1 MNSIYKKLVLA
12 GCVATLAGCSG
23 QPLTVTYT
31 PSSTLT
37 AEGAMEVGDFTYKP
51 SEINP
56 DIKPNQIRNTAIGSI
71 LFDDSIARYFERAV
85 FTEARFTG
93 ITVGKSD
100 TKLTGEIR
108 EFLADDLGYSV
119 DWTLDVEYVVT
130 HKDGAVC
137 YSRSHDVR
145 KTTNKFVNIIGSL
158 NEVMRLNIERVI
170 SDKNFIDCIQP
181 EV

>member
-1 MNSIYKKLVLA
+1 MTSHIKKLALVSF
-12 GCVATLAGCSG
+12 VATLAGCSG

-37 AEGAMEVGDFTYKP
+37 AEGSMDVGSFSYRP

-56 DIKPNQIRNTAIGSI
+56 DIRPNQIRNTAIGSI
-71 LFDDSIARYFERAV
+71 LFDDSIANYFERAV

-93 ITVGKSD
+93 IKVGKSD
-100 TKLTGEIR
+100 TKLTGEIK